1 MTTEELNARN
11 QEDQSFNF
19 EELFFM
25 MLGKWYWFLLAL
37 IICLS
42 AAVFKILSTTPTY
55 TRSAMLL
62 IKDENDGT
70 TTSTNQEF
78 ADLGLIAG
86 KSNIINEQTV
96 ISAPVL
102 MEEVAQ
108 RLHLDVEMTVRQ
120 RLYDHPLY
128 NDAPVSITL
137 GTDIDP
143 QDAFS
148 FTLKLAPNKKV
159 RLEDITVAGVETGKE
174 INATLGQAIRAPFGT
189 ITLTPTTEYGE
200 QWFNEDISVTKSPVK
215 AIGGMYAGRLGVSI
229 TDKQSSIL
237 QLTVQDEVPA
247 RASDVI
253 LTLIDVYNESWL
265 RDKNRMAE
273 STSDFI
279 NERLNTLA
287 QELGDVDRDIA
298 DYKSQNL
305 LPDVTAAS
313 GMIMNRSQQNY
324 STILQS
330 YNQTTLR
337 RNELLANSSETSPI
351 IQAMDEQLREQRTA
365 ILRSLGNVIAQLKAQ
380 LANLERSEG
389 ETNEK
394 IAANPRQARQ
404 LLGVERQQKVKESL
418 YIYLLQKRE
427 ENELS
432 KAYTAWNTRIIQPP
446 IGSSAPAAPNKK
458 MILLI
463 GLLLGLAIPAAII
476 YLREILN
483 KTVRGRKDLEGMQA
497 PLLGEIPTMD
507 RKKHFWERKKAAARK
522 IVIQPN
528 KRDMIN
534 ESFRLVRTTALLNQ
548 RQYDTVIHECGLLIA
563 ADSTLVDAWY
573 NLGMAYF
580 SQAVN
585 IGKSPKVTVKQ
596 KQQMT
601 KKYQSARHYLEHFRQ
616 LAPDQRN
623 RWALPLYTI
632 YLNLNMG
639 DKFDEIDRVIR
650 SS

>member
-128 NDAPVSITL
+128 NDAPVTITL

-189 ITLTPTTEYGE
+189 ITLTPTTEYGD

-324 STILQS
+324 STILDLNNQIAMAQYLEQHMRQNSELGHLLPSNTISAGGIESVIQS

-389 ETNEK
+389 ETQIRAK
-394 IAANPRQARQ
+394 
-404 LLGVERQQKVKESL
+404 LDSC
-418 YIYLLQKRE
+418 
-427 ENELS
+427 
-432 KAYTAWNTRIIQPP
+432 
-446 IGSSAPAAPNKK
+446 SA
-458 MILLI
+458 
-463 GLLLGLAIPAAII
+463 
-476 YLREILN
+476 
-483 KTVRGRKDLEGMQA
+483 
-497 PLLGEIPTMD
+497 
-507 RKKHFWERKKAAARK
+507 
-522 IVIQPN
+522 
-528 KRDMIN
+528 
-534 ESFRLVRTTALLNQ
+534 
-548 RQYDTVIHECGLLIA
+548 
-563 ADSTLVDAWY
+563 
-573 NLGMAYF
+573 
-580 SQAVN
+580 
-585 IGKSPKVTVKQ
+585 
-596 KQQMT
+596 
-601 KKYQSARHYLEHFRQ
+601 
-616 LAPDQRN
+616 
-623 RWALPLYTI
+623 
-632 YLNLNMG
+632 
-639 DKFDEIDRVIR
+639 
-650 SS
+650 